1 MDRPTQPYLTG
12 KLKPSPELL
21 EIQPLMRISDQDRDN
36 LKKDIQ
42 ESGEIRDPLKV
53 YYDKNG
59 ECLILAGFNRWRVAQ
74 ELGFQYV
81 PIQIYELKPQ
91 ARRELV
97 VNDNLNRRH
106 LTTRQKQDLIVFLLR
121 KDPAQSD
128 KSIARKVG
136 TTKETVKSQRKKLE
150 SGGEIR
156 PVKEVRGA
164 DGKVYK
170 KPEKLERPT
179 QDGASVLQREKR
191 IRGFAAQIKE
201 EIRLFTRDLTEA
213 EKSRLRNS
221 LIDFLRKL

>member
-1 MDRPTQPYLTG
+1 MDRPTQPYLTE

-21 EIQPLMRISDQDRDN
+21 EIQPLMRISDQDREN

-53 YYDKNG
+53 YYDENG
-59 ECLILAGFNRWRVAQ
+59 ECLILAGFNRWRIAQ
-74 ELGFQYV
+74 ELGFKYV
-81 PIQIYELKPQ
+81 PVQIYELKPR
-91 ARRELV
+91 ARMELV

-106 LTTRQKQDLIVFLLR
+106 MTTRQKQDLIVFMLR
-121 KDPAQSD
+121 QDPAQSD

-156 PVKEVRGA
+156 PVREVWGA
-164 DGKVYK
+164 DGKIYRK
-170 KPEKLERPT
+170 AEKLERPIRG
-179 QDGASVLQREKR
+179 GASVLQRDKMVKD
-191 IRGFAAQIKE
+191 FTAQIKE
-201 EIRLFTRDLTEA
+201 EIRLFSRDLTEA
-213 EKSRLRNS
+213 ERSRFRNS